1 MEQKIL
7 LSCTANNHAFLF
19 CRLILF
25 DFHHLDFGSAALIKS
40 MMLQYVTIDNLIS
53 IMFQEEFQR

>member
-7 LSCTANNHAFLF
+7 LSRTANNHAFVDYF
-19 CRLILF
+19 RLI
-25 DFHHLDFGSAALIKS
+25 FHHLDFGSAALIKS

-53 IMFQEEFQR
+53 IMFQEEFQG